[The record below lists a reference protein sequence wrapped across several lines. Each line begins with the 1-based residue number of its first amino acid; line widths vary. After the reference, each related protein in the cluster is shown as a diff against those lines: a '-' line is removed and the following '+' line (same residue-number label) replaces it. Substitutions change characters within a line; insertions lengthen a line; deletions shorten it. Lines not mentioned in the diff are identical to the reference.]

1 VDQHDKENKA
11 LLHILFLKSNIPI
24 LSILLVLILY
34 HQWIKKNK
42 EIKVLLQM
50 CKRKKLHLVLPILVS
65 LILYLSSQNK
75 EVNAESA
82 SNVIINA
89 NSSIHDSI

>member
-1 VDQHDKENKA
+1 MTRRTRLCFTFYFKNPIF
-11 LLHILFLKSNIPI
+11 LILFI
-24 LSILLVLILY
+24 LQVLILY

-50 CKRKKLHLVLPILVS
+50 CKRKKLHLVLPILMS